1 MRVAILEDDRSQA
14 DLLAHWLEL
23 AGHHWS
29 AFDEGAQLLRTLQH
43 DTFDV
48 LLLDWNVPGVSGM
61 GVLRQVR
68 EQMHLGTPVVIC
80 TARGGE
86 ADVVEA
92 LRAGADDYVVKPM
105 QRMELLARL
114 DAVTRRRVVVD
125 PSSEVLAIG
134 GLRVN
139 LAARQLL
146 CDDTPVV
153 LTAKDFDLSVLFL
166 RHVGRLLSRKQIR
179 ECVWRTTAEIN
190 SRSLDTH
197 VSRIRRKLHL
207 TPENGWRLSAVYG
220 YGYRLERFKAPV

>member
-14 DLLAHWLEL
+14 DLLTHWLEL
-23 AGHHWS
+23 AGHQSS
-29 AFDEGAQLLRTLQH
+29 AFDEGAQLLRTLGH
-43 DTFDV
+43 DTFDA

-68 EQMHLGTPVVIC
+68 EQMHLSTPVVIC
-80 TARGGE
+80 TARDGE

-105 QRMELLARL
+105 RRMELLARL
-114 DAVTRRRVVVD
+114 EAVMRRGALVD
-125 PSSEVLAIG
+125 EIDVDGIH
-134 GLRVN
+134 VDF
-139 LAARQLL
+139 AARNLL
-146 CDDTPVV
+146 CGDRPVE
-153 LTAKDFDLSVLFL
+153 LTTKDFDLSVLFL
-166 RHVGRLLSRKQIR
+166 RNVGRLLSRKYIR
-179 ECVWRTTAEIN
+179 ESVWRTTADIN